1 VAITYT
7 ITEGESVMGSTSA
20 AEVAEHVV
28 LAGASY
34 TVQGTPEERVE
45 GTRRVEE
52 AQRAGAWCILASTGL
67 AIVNRARWRPRQ
79 RPSNLPRRRQ
89 LIPVAR

>member
-1 VAITYT
+1 MAWNILVKEVIVAITYT

-45 GTRRVEE
+45 GTRRVED
-52 AQRAGAWCILASTGL
+52 AIQKRRDAAKTASK
-67 AIVNRARWRPRQ
+67 P
-79 RPSNLPRRRQ
+79 
-89 LIPVAR
+89 